1 MTSERLIKA
10 LVGVS
15 GVFFPISW
23 VFLAG
28 VLPFNQNIPTRFCSS
43 GFYLYTTVSLVII
56 ILSFVSFYEGLMRYL
71 APHVALIPLFLI
83 SIKMYLGCEADPV
96 ILLSY
101 SVLISTM
108 YAFLYF
114 YIGLIAL
121 SRESSSRL
129 QNSVYGLVFMKL
141 LLITV
146 GFFFM
151 HKYIATFIVFPG
163 EEIYL
168 YGLVFMKLL
177 LITVGFFFM
186 HKYIATF
193 IVFSGEEIY
202 LRGHGAYYVLISII
216 GIIAVFFSVRTLSG
230 LSEEVLSSPSSI
242 TLSEVMRIAWPIVSV
257 PGYLAAIATVITPRF
272 SAVVGMWI
280 RGAMAVYTMIVLP
293 TIFYATFGLILLL
306 DIYSS

>member
-168 YGLVFMKLL
+168 
-177 LITVGFFFM
+177 
-186 HKYIATF
+186 
-193 IVFSGEEIY
+193 
-202 LRGHGAYYVLISII
+202 RGHGAYYVLISVI

-306 DIYSS
+306 DVYSS

>member
-151 HKYIATFIVFPG
+151 HKYIATFIVF
-163 EEIYL
+163 
-168 YGLVFMKLL
+168 
-177 LITVGFFFM
+177 
-186 HKYIATF
+186 
-193 IVFSGEEIY
+193 SGEEIY
-202 LRGHGAYYVLISII
+202 LRGHGAYYVLISVI